1 MKVSLIQMAIY
12 EAEPKKN
19 IENVLSWLE
28 KAALEEPDVIV
39 LPEMWN
45 TGYALEQMAE
55 LADDNGQEIQS
66 LLGKFAKN
74 HQVNLVGGSVATKKE
89 TGFFNTTYVFN
100 REGQVIS
107 DYDKVH
113 LFGLMEEDRFMQAGK
128 KENLFELDGVK
139 AASVICYDI
148 RFPEWVRTLMSS
160 GAKVLFVVAEWPKVR
175 VEQWE
180 ILLRARAVEN
190 QAFVVAV
197 NRVGKGA
204 ADTFSG
210 HSLVIDT
217 LGKVILQAK
226 DYQEGIFTVDLDLA
240 EVDKVRGHIPVFEDR
255 KPDLYH

>member
-55 LADDNGQEIQS
+55 LADDNGQEIKS
-66 LLGKFAKN
+66 LLRKFAKN
-74 HQVNLVGGSVATKKE
+74 HQVNLVAGSVATKKE

-113 LFGLMEEDRFMQAGK
+113 LFGLMKEDRFMQAGK
-128 KENLFELDGVK
+128 NENLFELDGVK
-139 AASVICYDI
+139 VASVICYDI
-148 RFPEWVRTLMSS
+148 RFPEWVRSLMSS
-160 GAKVLFVVAEWPKVR
+160 GAKVLFVVAEWPKER

-204 ADTFSG
+204 ADIFSG
-210 HSLVIDT
+210 HSLVIDP

>member
-74 HQVNLVGGSVATKKE
+74 HQVNLVAGSVATKKE

-107 DYDKVH
+107 DYDKIH
-113 LFGLMEEDRFMQAGK
+113 LFGLMKEDRYMQAGR

-160 GAKVLFVVAEWPKVR
+160 GAKVLFVVAEWPKER

-210 HSLVIDT
+210 HSLVINP
-217 LGKVILQAK
+217 LGQIILQTT

>member
-74 HQVNLVGGSVATKKE
+74 HQVNLVAGSVATKKE

-113 LFGLMEEDRFMQAGK
+113 LFGLMREDRFMQAGK
-128 KENLFELDGVK
+128 NENIFELDGVK

-160 GAKVLFVVAEWPKVR
+160 GAKVLFVVAEWPKER

-210 HSLVIDT
+210 HSLVIDP
-217 LGKVILQAK
+217 LGKVILLAK